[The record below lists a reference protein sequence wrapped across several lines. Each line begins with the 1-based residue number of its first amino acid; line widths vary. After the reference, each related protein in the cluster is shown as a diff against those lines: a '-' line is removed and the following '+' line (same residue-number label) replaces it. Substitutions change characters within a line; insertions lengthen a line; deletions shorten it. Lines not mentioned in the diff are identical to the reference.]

1 MFFKYGKYNKMENIV
16 KIDEKTF
23 PDKKN
28 PENTRVLSKIS
39 PPVTINEYNASF
51 KAIA

>member
-1 MFFKYGKYNKMENIV
+1 MYISD
-16 KIDEKTF
+16 DEKRIF

-28 PENTRVLSKIS
+28 PENTRVKSKVS

-51 KAIA
+51 KAIALYNKKN